1 MIQEDH
7 MLEVSY
13 DMNYKGWIQLL
24 IFQKSL
30 GSCMTLDKLNH
41 LYGPRGKMRRS
52 ETMTYNVLF
61 FSEILL
67 NFLGIRGLIFFFDK
81 GETSPWSNH

>member
-1 MIQEDH
+1 MDAMIQEV
-7 MLEVSY
+7 LC
-13 DMNYKGWIQLL
+13 DMNYKGWIQFL

-41 LYGPRGKMRRS
+41 LYGPRGKMRKL

-67 NFLGIRGLIFFFDK
+67 NFPAFRGLIFFFGK
-81 GETSPWSNH
+81 GEVGPWNNH